1 MSKANMAAPKR
12 SAIDRVLDGI
22 ERVANKLPPP
32 GILFCYLFVIV
43 AVLGAIFSFTGI
55 TLANPATQEP
65 VSAQNFFSTEGI
77 QWLLGNL
84 VKNFTGFAPLGL
96 VITMTLAIGM
106 CEESGMIMSML
117 RNSLK
122 NVPPAIVP
130 YVIAFVGTMGN
141 IASDTAMVVIPPMG
155 AIVYMGVGKQI
166 GRAHV

>member
-65 VSAQNFFSTEGI
+65 VSAQNFFLNGRHSVGCS
-77 QWLLGNL
+77 GNL
-84 VKNFTGFAPLGL
+84 VKNFTGFAP
-96 VITMTLAIGM
+96 
-106 CEESGMIMSML
+106 
-117 RNSLK
+117 
-122 NVPPAIVP
+122 
-130 YVIAFVGTMGN
+130 
-141 IASDTAMVVIPPMG
+141 ASACHHDDAWP
-155 AIVYMGVGKQI
+155 
-166 GRAHV
+166 R

>member
-32 GILFCYLFVIV
+32 GILFCYLFIIV

-96 VITMTLAIGM
+96 VITMTLAIGF

-117 RNSLK
+117 RSGLKMFLPPSFPMSSPLSAPSATSL
-122 NVPPAIVP
+122 PIPRWSS
-130 YVIAFVGTMGN
+130 FRQWRLSSTW
-141 IASDTAMVVIPPMG
+141 ASASIRSSV
-155 AIVYMGVGKQI
+155 
-166 GRAHV
+166 